1 MDERFNSMIPGPA
14 ASPEN
19 PAKEKANTIV
29 APIGNARPSTA
40 PHVVILGAGPAGIGA
55 AYQLVRKGIARVT
68 VLEQREGVGG
78 NAGSFELDGIY
89 CDFGS
94 HRLHPV
100 TKAEIMQ
107 DLRRLLGKDLL
118 FQKRHGRILLQ
129 GRWIH
134 FPLKPMDLF
143 FRLPKGF
150 ALSVLADMARKVLP
164 RDNSG
169 PETFATVLERG
180 LGKTI
185 CREFYFPYARKLWAL
200 HPEELAVTTA
210 QKRVSSNSFGK
221 MLRKVAAQIPGLKPP
236 GAGRFYYPRR
246 GYGQISQCLFE
257 AAREAGAEFKFGAR
271 VTAIEREGSRIKAVR
286 YQLGGEELE
295 VPTRIVWSTIPITLL
310 LRGMRPEPPPEVLEA
325 ASRISFRGMIL
336 IYLLLDQDQFTSYDA
351 HYFPQES
358 IPISRLSEPKNYSS
372 ASEPRGRT
380 VLCAELPSDP
390 GRAEWEMSD
399 QELSRR
405 LCDWLGRAGLPTP
418 TRVSKVVTRRLPQA
432 YPIYRRGYEECFS
445 RMDRWLNEIEGVL
458 TFGRQ
463 GLFAH
468 DNTHHAL
475 AMAYAAAGCLSPEGR
490 FDHARWAEHRRE
502 FETHV
507 VED

>member
-1 MDERFNSMIPGPA
+1 MIPAA
-14 ASPEN
+14 ASPEG
-19 PAKEKANTIV
+19 PVKEKAN
-29 APIGNARPSTA
+29 APIGNVRPSTA
-40 PHVVILGAGPAGIGA
+40 PHVVILGAGPAGVGA
-55 AYQLVRKGIARVT
+55 AYQLARKGIARVT
-68 VLEQREGVGG
+68 VLEQRDGVGG
-78 NAGSFELDGIY
+78 NAGSFELDGVH

-100 TKAEIMQ
+100 ASPEILD
-107 DLRRLLGKDLL
+107 DLRRLLGGDLL

-134 FPLKPMDLF
+134 FPLKPADLL
-143 FRLPKGF
+143 FRLPKSF

-180 LGKTI
+180 LGKTV
-185 CREFYFPYARKLWAL
+185 CRDFYFPYARKLWAVD
-200 HPEELAVTTA
+200 PEELAVTTA
-210 QKRVSSNSFGK
+210 QKRVSGNSFGK
-221 MLRKVAAQIPGLKPP
+221 MLRKVATQIPGIKPP

-246 GYGQISQCLFE
+246 GYGQISQCLYE

-271 VTAIEREGSRIKAVR
+271 VAAIEREAAQIKGVV
-286 YQLGGEELE
+286 YQLGGQEFEI
-295 VPTRIVWSTIPITLL
+295 PTRIVWSTIPITLL
-310 LRGMRPEPPPEVLEA
+310 LRGMRPEPPPHVLEA

-336 IYLLLDQDQFTSYDA
+336 IYLLLDQDQFTGYDA

-358 IPISRLSEPKNYSS
+358 IPISRLSEPKNYSG
-372 ASEPRGRT
+372 ATEPRGRT

-390 GRAEWEMSD
+390 GCPEWEMSD
-399 QELSRR
+399 QELGRR
-405 LCDWLGRAGLPTP
+405 LCGWLGQAGLPTP
-418 TRVSKVVTRRLPQA
+418 ARVVKVVTRRLGQA
-432 YPIYRRGYEECFS
+432 YPVYRRGYEECFS
-445 RMDRWLNEIEGVL
+445 TMDRWLNQIEGVL

-468 DNTHHAL
+468 DNTHHTL
-475 AMAYAAAGCLSPEGR
+475 AMAYAAVGCLSPEGG
-490 FDHARWAEHRRE
+490 FDRARWAEQRRE
-502 FETHV
+502 FEKHV

>member
-1 MDERFNSMIPGPA
+1 
-14 ASPEN
+14 
-19 PAKEKANTIV
+19 
-29 APIGNARPSTA
+29 
-40 PHVVILGAGPAGIGA
+40 VVILGAGPAGVGA
-55 AYQLVRKGIARVT
+55 AYQLARKGIARVT
-68 VLEQREGVGG
+68 VLEQRHGVGG
-78 NAGSFELDGIY
+78 NAGSFELDGVY

-100 TKAEIMQ
+100 AKAEIMQ

-118 FQKRHGRILLQ
+118 FQKRHGRILLR

-143 FRLPKGF
+143 LRLPKSF
-150 ALSVLADMARKVLP
+150 AVSVLADLARKVLP
-164 RDNSG
+164 RDNPG

-180 LGKTI
+180 LGMTI
-185 CREFYFPYARKLWAL
+185 CREFYFPYARKLWGV

-210 QKRVSSNSFGK
+210 QRRVSGSSIGK
-221 MLRKVAAQIPGLKPP
+221 ILRKVAAQIPGLRPP

-246 GYGQISQCLFE
+246 GYGQISQCLYE
-257 AAREAGAEFKFGAR
+257 AARDAGAEFKFGAR
-271 VTAIEREGSRIKAVR
+271 VTAIEREDSRIKAVR
-286 YQLGGEELE
+286 YQLGGEEFEL
-295 VPTRIVWSTIPITLL
+295 PTRIVWSTIPISLL
-310 LRGMRPEPPPEVLEA
+310 VQSMRPEPPQDVLEA

-336 IYLLLDQDQFTSYDA
+336 IYLLLDQDQFSSFDA
-351 HYFPQES
+351 YYFPQES
-358 IPISRLSEPKNYSS
+358 IPISRLSEPKNFSA

-390 GRAEWEMSD
+390 GRPEWEMSD
-399 QELSRR
+399 QELGKR
-405 LCDWLGRAGLPTP
+405 LCEWMAQAGLPTP
-418 TRVSKVVTRRLPQA
+418 TRVSKVVTRRLRQA
-432 YPIYRRGYEECFS
+432 YPLYRRGYEECFS
-445 RMDRWLNEIEGVL
+445 RMDRWLGEIEGVL

-475 AMAYAAAGCLSPEGR
+475 AMAYAAAGCLSAEGR
-490 FDHARWAEHRRE
+490 FDQARWAEHRRE

>member
-1 MDERFNSMIPGPA
+1 MN
-14 ASPEN
+14 
-19 PAKEKANTIV
+19 EKANTIV
-29 APIGNARPSTA
+29 APIGNPRPATA
-40 PHVVILGAGPAGIGA
+40 PHVVILGAGPAGVGA
-55 AYQLVRKGIARVT
+55 AYQLARKGTARVT
-68 VLEQREGVGG
+68 VLEQRDGVGG
-78 NAGSFELDGIY
+78 NAGSFELEGVY

-100 TKAEIMQ
+100 AKAEIMQ

-118 FQKRHGRILLQ
+118 FQKRHGRILLH

-134 FPLKPMDLF
+134 FPLQPMDLF
-143 FRLPKGF
+143 FRLPKTFVLG
-150 ALSVLADMARKVLP
+150 VLADMARKVLP
-164 RDNSG
+164 RDDSG

-185 CREFYFPYARKLWAL
+185 CREFYFPYARKLWAVQ
-200 HPEELAVTTA
+200 PEELAVTTA
-210 QKRVSSNSFGK
+210 KKRVSGNSFGK
-221 MLRKVAAQIPGLKPP
+221 MLRKAAAQIPGLKPP

-257 AAREAGAEFKFGAR
+257 AARDAGAEFKFGAS
-271 VTAIEREGSRIKAVR
+271 VTTIEREGNRIKAVR
-286 YQLGGEELE
+286 YQLGGEEFE
-295 VPTRIVWSTIPITLL
+295 IPTRIVWSTLPITLL
-310 LRGMRPEPPPEVLEA
+310 LQGMRPAPPPDVLEA

-336 IYLLLDQDQFTSYDA
+336 IYLLLEQDQFSSYDA

-358 IPISRLSEPKNYSS
+358 IPISRLSEPKNYSG

-390 GRAEWEMSD
+390 GRPEWEMSD

-405 LCDWLGRAGLPTP
+405 LCDWLGHAGLPTP
-418 TRVSKVVTRRLPQA
+418 TRVSKVVTRRLRQA

-445 RMDRWLNEIEGVL
+445 RMDRWLGEIEGVL

-475 AMAYAAAGCLSPEGR
+475 AMAYAAADCLSPEGT
-490 FDHARWAEHRRE
+490 FDQARWAEHRKE

>member
-1 MDERFNSMIPGPA
+1 MSDRFNSMIPAA
-14 ASPEN
+14 ASPEG
-19 PAKEKANTIV
+19 PVKEKAN
-29 APIGNARPSTA
+29 APIGNVRPSTA
-40 PHVVILGAGPAGIGA
+40 PHVVILGAGPAGVGA
-55 AYQLVRKGIARVT
+55 AYQLARKGIARVT
-68 VLEQREGVGG
+68 VLEQRDGVGG
-78 NAGSFELDGIY
+78 NAGSFELDGVH

-100 TKAEIMQ
+100 ASPEILD
-107 DLRRLLGKDLL
+107 DLRRLLGGDLL

-134 FPLKPMDLF
+134 FPLKPADLL
-143 FRLPKGF
+143 FRLPKSF

-180 LGKTI
+180 LGKTV
-185 CREFYFPYARKLWAL
+185 CRDFYFPYARKLWAVD
-200 HPEELAVTTA
+200 PEELAVTTA
-210 QKRVSSNSFGK
+210 QKRVSGNSFGK
-221 MLRKVAAQIPGLKPP
+221 MLRKVATQIPGIKPP

-246 GYGQISQCLFE
+246 GYGQISQCLYE

-271 VTAIEREGSRIKAVR
+271 VAAIEREAAQIKGVV
-286 YQLGGEELE
+286 YQLGGQEFEI
-295 VPTRIVWSTIPITLL
+295 PTRIVWSTIPITLL
-310 LRGMRPEPPPEVLEA
+310 LRGMRPEPPPHVLEA

-336 IYLLLDQDQFTSYDA
+336 IYLLLDQDQFTGYDA

-358 IPISRLSEPKNYSS
+358 IPISRLSEPKNYSG
-372 ASEPRGRT
+372 ATEPRGRT

-390 GRAEWEMSD
+390 GCPEWEMSD
-399 QELSRR
+399 QELGRR
-405 LCDWLGRAGLPTP
+405 LCGWLGQAGLPTP
-418 TRVSKVVTRRLPQA
+418 ARVVKVVTRRLGQA
-432 YPIYRRGYEECFS
+432 YPVYRRGYEECFS
-445 RMDRWLNEIEGVL
+445 TMDRWLNQIEGVL

-468 DNTHHAL
+468 DNTHHTL
-475 AMAYAAAGCLSPEGR
+475 AMAYAAVGCLSPEGG
-490 FDHARWAEHRRE
+490 FDRARWAEQRRE
-502 FETHV
+502 FEKHV